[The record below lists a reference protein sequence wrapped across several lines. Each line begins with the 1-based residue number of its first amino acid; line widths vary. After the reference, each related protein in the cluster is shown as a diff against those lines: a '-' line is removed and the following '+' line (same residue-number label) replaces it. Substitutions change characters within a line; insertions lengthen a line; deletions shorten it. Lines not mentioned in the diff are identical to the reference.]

1 MKTKHLFWALALPV
15 AFASCTQDEVV
26 SNETADVPTLGKN
39 FSLVANKVDGVESRG
54 HYETVGNR
62 GYVFMWD
69 LAAGA
74 SNETLGVCWTGKVGD
89 VNYTDQSSKNLYTNY
104 KFTMHQ
110 GAASVDANG
119 LVNPS
124 QNVGSYEYGNF
135 RTEASSLFAGE
146 YVVYSPYTST
156 FKGVGKIQ
164 AVTPNTVNVATP
176 SPFSTNA
183 INVEAQLASV
193 GKHMFLMSS
202 RSSMVG
208 GQTAANFTL
217 GVKSTILEL
226 RMQLA
231 ANQTSA
237 DVRVDKIIL
246 FDDTKLASSILYD
259 ADGGKG
265 LVTYGHKT
273 ISANYAPAIALAY
286 DFDLNDQNASFLIP
300 VLTENLKATTKI
312 YIHDAVSGKWAMI
325 PFSRAYALQ
334 AGIKPLT
341 LDPLTAD
348 QFNQTLVTSASELEA
363 AINAGKEY
371 IDILTDIT
379 LTGSNFAP
387 STWAANVTIASAT
400 DAKLIFDVKDSPM
413 SVGSMLVGS
422 TNITFACDVEVK
434 DTTTPASSCINK
446 FTLAAPTTISGE
458 FTNNLAAG
466 IILNTNT
473 TVADGGELVNNGK
486 LSLNAANLI
495 ALGEITNNATGEI
508 VIPATSGFNVLGRNA
523 AVTNAGTIKNDGAMQ
538 IIKYNTNSVVNN
550 GVAVVG
556 VSGSFTGDF
565 DSTSTGSF
573 WKEVNTKEAFETAIG
588 GIYTKVIVLAG
599 TYDYSGIQ
607 ASKNLNAGSKDIEF
621 KDAFIMPFAVPA
633 AGKSNNFTLTT
644 TGKVTIADG
653 VTLGQAQSIPTPS
666 NYPTIT
672 LNAGSVE
679 AKAGLTIEATGVLN
693 VTGDIKANGA
703 AVQFL
708 KGATV
713 SFEDYYNTN
722 GGSLYLATGANVTYS
737 GTINL

>member
-62 GYVFMWD
+62 GYVFKWD
-69 LAAGA
+69 LAVGA

-89 VNYTDQSSKNLYTNY
+89 VNYTDQASKNLYTNY
-104 KFTMHQ
+104 KFTMYQ

-119 LVNPS
+119 LVSPS
-124 QNVGSYEYGNF
+124 TSAGSYEYGNF
-135 RTEASSLFAGE
+135 TTEASSLFAGE

-176 SPFSTNA
+176 ATFSTNA
-183 INVEAQLASV
+183 INVETQLASV

-231 ANQTSA
+231 TNQTSGA
-237 DVRVDKIIL
+237 VAVDKIIL

-265 LVTYGHKT
+265 QVTYGHKT
-273 ISANYAPAIALAY
+273 ISANYAPAIALAN

-325 PFSRAYALQ
+325 PFSSAYALQ

-341 LDPLTAD
+341 LNPLTAD
-348 QFNQTLVTSASELEA
+348 QFNQTLVTSASELED
-363 AINAGKEY
+363 AIEAGKTY

-379 LTGSNFAP
+379 LTASNFNP

-400 DAKLIFDVKDSPM
+400 DAKLIFDVANGSM
-413 SVGSMLVGS
+413 SVGSGNV
-422 TNITFACDVEVK
+422 TFACDVEVK
-434 DTTTPASSCINK
+434 DTTPNVNNRVNT

-466 IILNTNT
+466 ITLNTNT
-473 TVADGGELVNNGK
+473 TVAEGGELVNNGK
-486 LSLNAANLI
+486 LSLAAANLI
-495 ALGEITNNATGEI
+495 AMGEITNNATGEI

-556 VSGSFTGDF
+556 VTGSFTGDF

-573 WKEVNTKEAFETAIG
+573 WKEVNTKEAFEIAIA

-599 TYDYSGIQ
+599 TYDYSAIQ

-621 KDAFIMPFAVPA
+621 QTAFTMPSAVPA

-644 TGKVTIADG
+644 TGKVTIASA
-653 VTLGQAQSIPTPS
+653 VTLGQAQTTPAS

-672 LNAGSVE
+672 LNAGSLE
-679 AKAGLTIEATGVLN
+679 AKAALTIQATGVLN